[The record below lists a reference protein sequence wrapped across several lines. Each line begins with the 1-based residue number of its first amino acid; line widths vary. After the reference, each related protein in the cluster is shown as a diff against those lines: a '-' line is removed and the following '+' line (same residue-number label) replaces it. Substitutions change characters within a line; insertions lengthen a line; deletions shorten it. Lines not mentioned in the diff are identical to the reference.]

1 MNDLLILI
9 ALAVAPCIVIAL
21 FIYWRD
27 KFDKEPFNL
36 LVGTFFGG
44 IASVVPAYFL
54 SRGLEDIVL
63 AGQTITTF
71 EIAIDAFV
79 CVAFAEEISKYFFLR
94 LIAYPNK
101 NFNEP
106 FDGIMYSVMV
116 GMGFAMIENLLY
128 VLGNEGNGIRIALLR
143 MFTAIP
149 AHAVFAVI
157 MGYFVGLAKH
167 TNHKTGYLF
176 LGVLAATLAHGFYD
190 FFLFVQNI
198 PFVYLGAAISL
209 LFCVY
214 LSFKAIRQHKKNS
227 PFAPKGTNGEDSKIT
242 DSETGF

>member
-9 ALAVAPCIVIAL
+9 ALAVAPCIIIAL

-36 LVGTFFGG
+36 LVGSFFGG

-63 AGQTITTF
+63 GGQSVNNF
-71 EIAIDAFV
+71 EIAVDAFI

-94 LIAYPNK
+94 FIAYPNK
-101 NFNEP
+101 SFNEP
-106 FDGIMYSVMV
+106 FDGITYSVMV

-128 VLGNEGNGIRIALLR
+128 VLGNNGNGIEVALLR

-167 TNHKTGYLF
+167 SPHKTAYLF
-176 LGVLAATLAHGFYD
+176 LGVLAAVLAHGFYD
-190 FFLFVQNI
+190 YFLFVQNI
-198 PFVYLGAAISL
+198 PFMYVGAATSL
-209 LFCVY
+209 LFGVY
-214 LSFKAIRQHKKNS
+214 LAFRAIKQHQKNS
-227 PFAPKGTNGEDSKIT
+227 PFDPKETNGEDTKIT

>member
-9 ALAVAPCIVIAL
+9 ALAVAPCIIIAL

-27 KFDKEPFNL
+27 KFDKEPFSL
-36 LVGTFFGG
+36 LVGSFFGG

-63 AGQTITTF
+63 GGQSVNNF
-71 EIAIDAFV
+71 EIAIDAFI

-94 LIAYPNK
+94 FIAYPNK
-101 NFNEP
+101 SFNEP
-106 FDGIMYSVMV
+106 FDGITYSVMV

-128 VLGNEGNGIRIALLR
+128 VLGNNGNGIEVALLR

-167 TNHKTGYLF
+167 SEHKAGYLF
-176 LGVLAATLAHGFYD
+176 VGVMAAVLAHGFYD
-190 FFLFVQNI
+190 YFLFVQNI
-198 PFVYLGAAISL
+198 PFMYVGAAMSI
-209 LFCVY
+209 LFGLY
-214 LSFKAIRQHKKNS
+214 LAFRAIKQHQKAS
-227 PFAPKGTNGEDSKIT
+227 PFVAKETNGDDTKIT